1 MRNVFL
7 PHEAEVIL
15 GIPISPSLP
24 DDSRI
29 WAWTNNGKFTVR
41 TAYDVAINVLKEKK
55 GTMNGGDYF
64 DASKMKNLWK
74 FIWKLE
80 CPNKIKHFL
89 WRACKDILPTNH
101 CLARRKVTFEDRCA
115 AYGEKESS
123 AHALWECGLVSEE
136 WKESGIKFPRWINS

>member
-29 WAWTNNGKFTVR
+29 RAWTNNGKFTVR
-41 TAYDVAINVLKEKK
+41 TAYDMAINVLKEKK

-64 DASKMKNLWK
+64 DASK
-74 FIWKLE
+74 
-80 CPNKIKHFL
+80 
-89 WRACKDILPTNH
+89 
-101 CLARRKVTFEDRCA
+101 
-115 AYGEKESS
+115 
-123 AHALWECGLVSEE
+123 
-136 WKESGIKFPRWINS
+136 